1 MAPEGEKTCLDGK
14 KITDP
19 AECATAC
26 PEVGARLGA
35 NLKNGR
41 VCYKTG
47 AGKCR
52 QNGAQGRTASL
63 VCKNDGRPL

>member
-1 MAPEGEKTCLDGK
+1 MAPEGEKTCSDGE

-26 PEVGARLGA
+26 PEVGGRLGA

-41 VCYKTG
+41 LCYKTG